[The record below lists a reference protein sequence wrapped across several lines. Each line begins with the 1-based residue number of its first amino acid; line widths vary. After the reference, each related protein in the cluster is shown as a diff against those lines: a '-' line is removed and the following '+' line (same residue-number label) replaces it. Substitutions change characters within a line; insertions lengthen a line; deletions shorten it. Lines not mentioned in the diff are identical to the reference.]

1 MSAVLPRAT
10 GAIATARARLP
21 APLGAVLEFWFGAPD
36 APDYGTQREA
46 WFTKDLAFDQVIR
59 DRFGQLHDAVLA
71 GAFDRWLG
79 DADGALAMIVALDQF
94 ARNMHRGSPRMCAA
108 DPRALALARAAV
120 GQGHD
125 AWLTPIERWFVY
137 LPFEHSEDIADQH
150 RSLDLYGGLAGH
162 EPSRKAIESAQR
174 HHDIVARFGRFPHR
188 NAIMGRISTPE
199 EIAFLLEPNSSF

>member
-1 MSAVLPRAT
+1 MSAVLPRAG
-10 GAIATARARLP
+10 GAIVTARARLP

-59 DRFGQLHDAVLA
+59 DRFGQLHDEVLA

-94 ARNMHRGSPRMCAA
+94 ARNMHRDSPRMYAA

-120 GQGHD
+120 GQDHD
-125 AWLTPIERWFVY
+125 AWLTPIERWFAY

-150 RSLDLYGGLAGH
+150 RSLDLFGGLAGH

-188 NAIMGRISTPE
+188 NVILGRISTPE
-199 EIAFLLEPNSSF
+199 EIAFLLEPHSSF